1 MKTGNRSTEGRG
13 VAAATIA
20 FVAMLMIGQTAPM
33 EYVRDASLSADTVVY
48 DTLEFTIEENSAAPV
63 LDLFSTVSNAD
74 DCKMFVQ
81 GNDYLDNQHFTTPSN
96 GMVSPDATMADVGL
110 DYENPQDADADNSY
124 EFRVRTHCP
133 GNDITARN
141 YFLNVTNVVFDIAG
155 SGTGTISED
164 AAAGTAV
171 WAPTG
176 MNDTTANCAISE
188 GDSGSLFAIN
198 TTTCAITTAGAFDYD
213 TTPSH
218 TLNVTASTAGDLESD
233 YHIVTVT
240 VTDVNEAPTGH
251 LEITGTLTEGET
263 ISADATGV
271 SDEDGMNMT
280 DAEYQWYRGGAAIA
294 GETSSTY
301 TLTNDD
307 SLQSMQVSMTYNDT
321 AGRST
326 MVMSNASAAVSDVDN
341 HDPASTA
348 IPNLPACASSSPSP
362 SHRGAPL
369 NGTFEPAAVDA
380 SFASGPLMFHARHHR
395 GESLLGGD
403 FNAETI
409 TVTFVDKD
417 GEEEVVEAQVG
428 KNLLEIAHM
437 NDIELEGA
445 CEGEFCSPQVSL
457 SLSLSLPPSLCRDE
471 TTTRA
476 LQRHRHRGLTHPP
489 PLSPSARARVCVCVC
504 VCASRLACVLHVP
517 RDRRG
522 GGPVRPPGG
531 ADGANGRRERHAGLG
546 FWTHGDQQAWMPGGL
561 LPRDRWAKGQD
572 TERDEEHGG
581 GRVRAKAALISA
593 LNIR

>member
-1 MKTGNRSTEGRG
+1 MLRRSAR
-13 VAAATIA
+13 V
-20 FVAMLMIGQTAPM
+20 L
-33 EYVRDASLSADTVVY
+33 R
-48 DTLEFTIEENSAAPV
+48 TLEEACVRARAAP
-63 LDLFSTVSNAD
+63 
-74 DCKMFVQ
+74 
-81 GNDYLDNQHFTTPSN
+81 
-96 GMVSPDATMADVGL
+96 
-110 DYENPQDADADNSY
+110 
-124 EFRVRTHCP
+124 
-133 GNDITARN
+133 
-141 YFLNVTNVVFDIAG
+141 
-155 SGTGTISED
+155 
-164 AAAGTAV
+164 
-171 WAPTG
+171 
-176 MNDTTANCAISE
+176 
-188 GDSGSLFAIN
+188 
-198 TTTCAITTAGAFDYD
+198 
-213 TTPSH
+213 
-218 TLNVTASTAGDLESD
+218 
-233 YHIVTVT
+233 
-240 VTDVNEAPTGH
+240 
-251 LEITGTLTEGET
+251 
-263 ISADATGV
+263 
-271 SDEDGMNMT
+271 
-280 DAEYQWYRGGAAIA
+280 
-294 GETSSTY
+294 
-301 TLTNDD
+301 
-307 SLQSMQVSMTYNDT
+307 
-321 AGRST
+321 
-326 MVMSNASAAVSDVDN
+326 
-341 HDPASTA
+341 STA

-457 SLSLSLPPSLCRDE
+457 SLSLPPSLCRDE

-489 PLSPSARARVCVCVC
+489 PLSPSARARACVCVC

-517 RDRRG
+517 RDYRG